1 MSLRLVV
8 LCFLLSLSLSVRAGD
23 NDWLS
28 LIWHNDLL
36 VGKDGGGYTNGLFL
50 SWYTFADE
58 VREDFAPPWLTR
70 PLARWLINSEDTTKL
85 ELGVHTLGQMMVTPE
100 DVSKLEREPGDAP
113 YAGLL
118 YWRSGYFSYTDERVD
133 SVAVT
138 VGVVGPLAGAERAQK
153 WVHEIT
159 GSTEPRGWDNQISN
173 EPIGQ
178 IERARMWRFASGS
191 GVRQA
196 DLLTQ
201 ISGSLGN
208 VESAARLT
216 MVVRYGTDLRRS
228 VIAAS
233 QLSGRVSNPMAID
246 RGWNVYLGVGADY
259 VHNQIF
265 ISGSRLRS
273 GPRTELKHEQY
284 WLFAGG
290 AYAWENFSATVG
302 FSASSSLDKY
312 SSARQ
317 GFGSVILAWRL

>member
-1 MSLRLVV
+1 MSLRLVA
-8 LCFLLSLSLSVRAGD
+8 LFCLLPLSLSARADD

-50 SWYTFADE
+50 SWYTFSDE
-58 VREDFAPPWLTR
+58 IRDDFTPPWLTR
-70 PLARWLINSEDTTKL
+70 SLARWLIPDDQPKL
-85 ELGVHTLGQMMVTPE
+85 ELGVHTLGQMMITPE
-100 DVSKLEREPGDAP
+100 DVSKLDREHGDAP

-118 YWRSGYFSYTDERVD
+118 YWRSGYFSYTDNRVD

-138 VGVVGPLAGAERAQK
+138 LGVVGPLAGAERTQK
-153 WVHEIT
+153 WVHEVT
-159 GSTEPRGWDNQISN
+159 GSTQPRGWDNQVSN
-173 EPIGQ
+173 EAIGQ
-178 IERARMWRFASGS
+178 IERARMWRFASSPGA
-191 GVRQA
+191 RQA

-201 ISGSLGN
+201 VSGSVGN
-208 VESAARLT
+208 LESAARLT
-216 MVVRYGTDLRRS
+216 VIARYGADLQRS
-228 VIAAS
+228 VISAS

-246 RGWNVYLGVGADY
+246 RGWNVYLGVGIDY

-273 GPRTELKHEQY
+273 GPRTELEHEQY

-290 AYAWENFSATVG
+290 SYAWENFSTTVG

-312 SSARQ
+312 SSSRQ